1 MDGEALIGEKET
13 SSGEAP
19 HSVTFL
25 SSSRCFLF
33 FSSERFLFRIAVR
46 WVILKLETGITKPS
60 WASVIFMMRQASI
73 RNQRNKG
80 MRLNSFLQI
89 CILTLVF
96 FWLLYQLKHSF
107 DKKKGP
113 DEHGSRSLNNVVDS
127 HSEFTV
133 LGRKTLPHD
142 QAIVSEG
149 KVSNEDKENEEE
161 VQKGE
166 EDGESQHTMDDE
178 VAKEIPED
186 GIDELDNEQEDEQ
199 DYEAEDG
206 DDAGNE
212 EEKDEQVEEAEFL
225 DDQDPEEDSLLEAHE
240 KGHRDRS
247 NGTGDRN
254 NRNVGNN
261 STITDLADLQN
272 DIDYNNSL
280 TTRGSSV
287 EKLEQ
292 DVSAIN
298 HSKLKGN
305 LLTAGVLDVRVNRQT
320 NENLGKNNLLPL
332 DNEALIQSIGN
343 AQNTAISLQRN
354 DKSNTTLA
362 YTL

>member
-1 MDGEALIGEKET
+1 
-13 SSGEAP
+13 
-19 HSVTFL
+19 
-25 SSSRCFLF
+25 
-33 FSSERFLFRIAVR
+33 
-46 WVILKLETGITKPS
+46 
-60 WASVIFMMRQASI
+60 MMRQASI